1 MIKHIKFLLILFFLI
16 CVKNH
21 SQENMNIDFITG
33 IEHNDL
39 VGDSLKLESKTFF
52 AFKKMEDAAKKDGII
67 LKIVSAHRSFERQN
81 FIWNKKYN
89 KFTDEYSLNPMDA
102 INEIIRFSTIPGTS
116 RHHWGTDIDIIDG
129 KYPDENNVLMS
140 EKYEKGGIF
149 YDLKKWLSNNSEKF
163 GFFLTY
169 NNDPKRKGFEYEPW
183 HYSYKPS
190 SKKYLKLLL
199 SSDLEKLFKNKNL
212 NGYQYFDKKFI
223 EKYIS
228 EFIMDINPDLK

>member
-199 SSDLEKLFKNKNL
+199 NSDLEKVFKNKNL

>member
-21 SQENMNIDFITG
+21 SQKNMNINFVIG

-199 SSDLEKLFKNKNL
+199 NSDLEKLFKNKNL

-223 EKYIS
+223 DKYIS

>member
-21 SQENMNIDFITG
+21 SQKNMNINFVTG

-223 EKYIS
+223 DKYIS

>member
-1 MIKHIKFLLILFFLI
+1 MKKDIKLLCILFFLI
-16 CVKNH
+16 CNKNY
-21 SQENMNIDFITG
+21 SQKIMNLDLVTG
-33 IEHNDL
+33 INHNDL
-39 VGDSLKLESKTFF
+39 VGDSLKIESQTFF
-52 AFKKMEDAAKKDGII
+52 AFKKMKEAAKKDGII
-67 LKIVSAHRSFERQN
+67 LKIVSAHRSFEIQN

-89 KFTDEYSLNPMDA
+89 KFTNEYLLNPMDA
-102 INEIIRFSTIPGTS
+102 INEIISFSTIPGTS

-140 EKYEKGGIF
+140 EKYEKGGVF

-199 SSDLEKLFKNKNL
+199 NSDLEKLFKNKNL

-223 EKYIS
+223 DKYIS

>member
-21 SQENMNIDFITG
+21 SQKNMNIDFVTG

-89 KFTDEYSLNPMDA
+89 KFTNEYSLNPMDA

-140 EKYEKGGIF
+140 EKYEKGGVF

-199 SSDLEKLFKNKNL
+199 NSDLEKVFKNKNL
-212 NGYQYFDKKFI
+212 NGYQYFDKKFTD
-223 EKYIS
+223 KYIS

>member
-1 MIKHIKFLLILFFLI
+1 MNLNLYRNFLLFFLI
-16 CVKNH
+16 CNVNF
-21 SQENMNIDFITG
+21 SQKNMNLDVIKG
-33 IEHNDL
+33 IKKPDL
-39 VGDSLKLESKTFF
+39 VGDSIMLEKNTYK
-52 AFKKMEDAAKKDGII
+52 AFKKMESAAEKDGIN
-67 LKIVSAHRSFERQN
+67 LKIVSAYRGYDRQKL
-81 FIWNKKYN
+81 IWNKKYN

-199 SSDLEKLFKNKNL
+199 
-212 NGYQYFDKKFI
+212 
-223 EKYIS
+223 IS

>member
-1 MIKHIKFLLILFFLI
+1 MKKDIKLLCILFFLI
-16 CVKNH
+16 CNKNY
-21 SQENMNIDFITG
+21 SQKIMNLDLVTG
-33 IEHNDL
+33 INHNDL
-39 VGDSLKLESKTFF
+39 VGDSLKLESQTFF
-52 AFKKMEDAAKKDGII
+52 AFKKMKEAAKKDGII

-81 FIWNKKYN
+81 FIWNKKYK
-89 KFTDEYSLNPMDA
+89 KFTNEYSLNPMDA

-149 YDLKKWLSNNSEKF
+149 YDLKKWLSNNSEQF

-169 NNDPKRKGFEYEPW
+169 TNDPKRKGFEYEPW

-199 SSDLEKLFKNKNL
+199 NSDLEKLFKNKNL

-223 EKYIS
+223 DKYIS

>member
-223 EKYIS
+223 DKYIS

>member
-1 MIKHIKFLLILFFLI
+1 
-16 CVKNH
+16 
-21 SQENMNIDFITG
+21 MNLDLVTG
-33 IEHNDL
+33 INHNDL
-39 VGDSLKLESKTFF
+39 VGDSLKLESQTFF
-52 AFKKMEDAAKKDGII
+52 AFKKMKEAAKKDGII

-89 KFTDEYSLNPMDA
+89 KFTNEYSLNPMDA

-140 EKYEKGGIF
+140 EKYEKGGVF

-190 SKKYLKLLL
+190 SKKY
-199 SSDLEKLFKNKNL
+199 
-212 NGYQYFDKKFI
+212 
-223 EKYIS
+223 
-228 EFIMDINPDLK
+228 

>member
-1 MIKHIKFLLILFFLI
+1 
-16 CVKNH
+16 
-21 SQENMNIDFITG
+21 
-33 IEHNDL
+33 
-39 VGDSLKLESKTFF
+39 
-52 AFKKMEDAAKKDGII
+52 MEDAAKKDGII

-223 EKYIS
+223 DKYIS